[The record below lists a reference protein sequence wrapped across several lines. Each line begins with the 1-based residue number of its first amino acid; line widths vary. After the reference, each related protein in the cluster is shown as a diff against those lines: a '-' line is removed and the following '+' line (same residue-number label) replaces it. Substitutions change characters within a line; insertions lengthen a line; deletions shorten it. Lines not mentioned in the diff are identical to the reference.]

1 MKPEDRE
8 QYVKYRLEL
17 IKLIEKEVKSPYNKR

>member
-8 QYVKYRLEL
+8 QYVKYRLESAYKT
-17 IKLIEKEVKSPYNKR
+17 IGYKRNQER